1 MIIAVVTFA
10 LSHMGVLIF
19 MSTSQGFARV
29 DTAWMTLWTN
39 VNRGYKHYVK
49 EFAIDVS
56 ISPLF
61 GIFSGLILFTL
72 WRIVSSNSAL
82 HPLSLAILITLCQTV
97 SQTLDIYFIQPLNG
111 CWGCC
116 TQRFSFELGM
126 QSQRSMHI
134 YWYAF

>member
-19 MSTSQGFARV
+19 MTTSQGFARV
-29 DTAWMTLWTN
+29 DTAWMTLWTS
-39 VNRGYKHYVK
+39 VNRSYKYYVK
-49 EFAIDVS
+49 EFATDVS

-72 WRIVSSNSAL
+72 WRIVSSNFSFTSFVFCYL
-82 HPLSLAILITLCQTV
+82 DYIMSDCFPDLGHLFYST
-97 SQTLDIYFIQPLNG
+97 SQWLL
-111 CWGCC
+111 GCC
-116 TQRFSFELGM
+116 TQRFSFEFGVQHL
-126 QSQRSMHI
+126 RSVHI